1 MHGNWVPSSPG
12 PINHFHQYPSAC
24 IHSLLNWL
32 IHLILYSFHFHIF
45 SIFTFFSFP
54 FEKNASFWKKG
65 EEEEILQK
73 FMMIL
78 LKGLPGLLKVL
89 LTNIQTYTYN
99 RPERTSWSLL
109 LSFIISFHSYSILM
123 RCNVEDGRILFT
135 HWHPYIYHLLRL

>member
-1 MHGNWVPSSPG
+1 MSTIFSWAHQPFPSIS
-12 PINHFHQYPSAC
+12 ICMYPLTTQLT
-24 IHSLLNWL
+24 HSLDL
-32 IHLILYSFHFHIF
+32 IFISLSHLFH
-45 SIFTFFSFP
+45 FFSFP